1 MHLQIVSFD
10 GPRSPEQVA
19 ANERAGRERIAPLI
33 DADPELRARL
43 FAGYHCVGD
52 DGAEVTVTIAADE
65 AAFDTM
71 KHLIMTSELL
81 PGEDPALL
89 TGPSRVQR
97 FVVQG
102 AFGAAANATAAAGAQ
117 P

>member
-19 ANERAGRERIAPLI
+19 ASERAGRERIMPLI
-33 DADPELRARL
+33 DADPQLRSRL
-43 FAGYHCVGD
+43 LAGYHCVGE
-52 DGAEVTVTIAADE
+52 DGAEVTVVVAQDE
-65 AAFDTM
+65 AFFDAM
-71 KHLIMTSELL
+71 ERLIMTSELL

-89 TGPSRVQR
+89 TTPSRVQR
-97 FVVQG
+97 FAVHDV
-102 AFGAAANATAAAGAQ
+102 FGSSAPATAPAGVR